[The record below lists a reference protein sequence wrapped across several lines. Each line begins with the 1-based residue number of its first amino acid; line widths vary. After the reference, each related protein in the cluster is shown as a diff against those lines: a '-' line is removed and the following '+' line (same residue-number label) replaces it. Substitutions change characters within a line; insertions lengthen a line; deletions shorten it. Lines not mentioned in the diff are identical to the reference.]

1 MEIYI
6 LASGSKGNATLVS
19 DGRISFIIDCGLS
32 KTDLIK
38 RLNKTPYKFEDISF
52 ALFTHEHSD
61 HIKGAGAFKD
71 IVRYAPSGVIEKGD
85 YDRIVEINKPIKE
98 GKFKITPI
106 KTSHDTPHQSVAYKI
121 ENSGESLLY
130 LTDTGAIFEEDWPK
144 LENLNYYIIESNHD
158 VKKLFK
164 TNRPPE
170 LIARILSDYGHL
182 SNEDSALYMSH
193 FVGPD
198 TKLIVLAHLSEEANS
213 PELALSAYQRIFL
226 KERIHFDLS
235 KIICAKQW
243 EVTIVKG
250 YEN

>member
-6 LASGSKGNATLVS
+6 LASGSKGNATLIS
-19 DGRISFIIDCGLS
+19 DGRITFIIDCGLS
-32 KTDLIK
+32 KVDLK
-38 RLNKTPYKFEDISF
+38 RRLEQTPYTLDDISF

-61 HIKGAGAFKD
+61 HIKGASIFKD
-71 IVRYAPSGVIEKGD
+71 IVRYAPSGVIEEGEF
-85 YDRIVEINKPIKE
+85 DRTIEANQTIKE
-98 GKFKITPI
+98 GKFKITAI
-106 KTSHDTPHQSVAYKI
+106 KTSHDTPHLSVGYII
-121 ENSGESLLY
+121 ENDGESLLY

-144 LENLNYYIIESNHD
+144 LKNLNYYIIESNHD

-170 LIARILSDYGHL
+170 LIARILSDFGHL

-193 FVGPD
+193 FVGSN
-198 TKLIVLAHLSEEANS
+198 TKLIVLAHLSEEANT

-226 KERIHFDLS
+226 KEKIHFDLS
-235 KIICAKQW
+235 KIMCAKQW

-250 YEN
+250 HEN

>member
-6 LASGSKGNATLVS
+6 LASGSKGNATLIS
-19 DGRISFIIDCGLS
+19 DGRISFIIDCGLNKS
-32 KTDLIK
+32 DLIK
-38 RLNKTPYKFEDISF
+38 RLSKTPYEFEDISF

-71 IVRYAPSGVIEKGD
+71 IVRYAPKGVIEKGD
-85 YDRIVEINKPIKE
+85 YDRIVEINKPFKE

-106 KTSHDTPHQSVAYKI
+106 KTSHDTPHPSVAYII

-130 LTDTGAIFEEDWPK
+130 LTDTGAIFEENWAQLK
-144 LENLNYYIIESNHD
+144 NLNYYIIESNHD

-226 KERIHFDLS
+226 KERIHFNLS